1 MRNELVSGPQWSGA
15 RERTV
20 VEVMVSY
27 VHIQGRR
34 FGPLADLASVRQRI
48 QSAVISGGDFVSL
61 PVAGRTLDVL
71 VTGRMHLRFETV
83 DVDEDA
89 PTGGS
94 IGVGSLV
101 LDEDHFDE
109 WGL

>member
-1 MRNELVSGPQWSGA
+1 
-15 RERTV
+15 
-20 VEVMVSY
+20 
-27 VHIQGRR
+27 
-34 FGPLADLASVRQRI
+34 
-48 QSAVISGGDFVSL
+48 
-61 PVAGRTLDVL
+61 
-71 VTGRMHLRFETV
+71 MHLRFETV

-101 LDEDHFDE
+101 LDEDNFDE